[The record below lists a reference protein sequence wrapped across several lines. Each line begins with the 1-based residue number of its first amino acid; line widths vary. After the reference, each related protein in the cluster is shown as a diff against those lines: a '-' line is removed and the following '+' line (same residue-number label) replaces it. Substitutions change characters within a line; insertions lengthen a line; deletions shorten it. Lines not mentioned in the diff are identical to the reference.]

1 MTRAG
6 PQTHSAKTVYLRG
19 FLVSLSNPKTRLFFG
34 AFLPQFVN
42 PGAEPMG
49 RLVQL
54 YTTFLVIAIVLDGT
68 WALTADRSCHLLA
81 MNSKLRNG
89 LTGRLLV
96 SAGLGLAISRKS

>member
-1 MTRAG
+1 VTRAG

-49 RLVQL
+49 QLVLL
-54 YTTFLVIAIVLDGT
+54 YTALLVIAIVLDGT
-68 WALTADRSCHLLA
+68 WALTADRFGRVLA
-81 MNSKLRNG
+81 LNSKLRNR
-89 LTGRLLV
+89 LTGGLLV
-96 SAGLGLAISRKS
+96 SAGLGLALVRKS